1 MEPRENKQ
9 TERAAP
15 APGLVKERCQPLFLF
30 LFHLPWYQ
38 IGCYSKNLVPWN
50 ECALPSEKAKLTKSS
65 QWSSLFL
72 YSLFVICTN
81 GNRQM
86 IDLTIFEAWSYFFS
100 GCENVGSISES
111 DQLHTYPSP
120 DPTLTLT
127 CYFLIVV
134 ELGGRGVGLEFLR
147 Y

>member
-1 MEPRENKQ
+1 
-9 TERAAP
+9 
-15 APGLVKERCQPLFLF
+15 
-30 LFHLPWYQ
+30 
-38 IGCYSKNLVPWN
+38 
-50 ECALPSEKAKLTKSS
+50 
-65 QWSSLFL
+65 
-72 YSLFVICTN
+72 
-81 GNRQM
+81 M
-86 IDLTIFEAWSYFFS
+86 IDLTIFEAWNDFFS

-134 ELGGRGVGLEFLR
+134 ELGGGGGVGLEFLR

>member
-1 MEPRENKQ
+1 MS
-9 TERAAP
+9 AS
-15 APGLVKERCQPLFLF
+15 FLF

-65 QWSSLFL
+65 QWSSLFF

-86 IDLTIFEAWSYFFS
+86 IDLTIFEAWSDFFS

-134 ELGGRGVGLEFLR
+134 ELGGRGGRFRISQILTLT
-147 Y
+147 